1 MLFLKNFVKEMSK
14 KVLITGAS
22 GGIGEQL
29 AKKFYEEGYFV
40 ILTGRNTSRLQEVTK
55 AFKKNFDTF
64 SCELDSPNDI
74 KILCNS
80 IENKHK
86 RIDILINN
94 AGVTN
99 DSLFIRMDEKKWNNV
114 LDINLK
120 SNFYLTNF
128 FIKEMLKNR
137 WGRIINITSVV
148 CHTGNPG
155 QSNYCASKAAIIGM
169 SKSIAMEVAKRG
181 ITVNCISPGFIETS
195 MTKSL
200 NEDQKENILSNIPMA
215 KIGKPEDV
223 ANSAIF
229 LASDNSEYITGQT
242 IHVNGGITMI

>member
-1 MLFLKNFVKEMSK
+1 MSK

-22 GGIGEQL
+22 GGIGEIL
-29 AKKFYEEGYFV
+29 AQKFHEAGYFV
-40 ILTGRNTSRLQEVTK
+40 ILSGRNILKLNKITK
-55 AFKKNFDTF
+55 QLKKNFDVL
-64 SCELDSPNDI
+64 SCDLDSSESI
-74 KILCNS
+74 KIFCKDL
-80 IENKHK
+80 EKKHE
-86 RIDILINN
+86 RIDVLINN
-94 AGVTN
+94 AGVTD
-99 DSLFIRMDEKKWNNV
+99 DSLFIRMDEKKWDNV
-114 LDINLK
+114 LETNLK

-128 FIKEMLKNR
+128 FIKGMLKNK

-169 SKSIAMEVAKRG
+169 SKSIAMEVARRG

-195 MTKSL
+195 MTESL
-200 NEDQKENILSNIPMA
+200 NSDQKENILAKIPMA

-242 IHVNGGITMI
+242 IHVNGGIAMI

>member
-22 GGIGEQL
+22 GGIDEQL

-94 AGVTN
+94 AGVTS
-99 DSLFIRMDEKKWNNV
+99 DSL
-114 LDINLK
+114 
-120 SNFYLTNF
+120 
-128 FIKEMLKNR
+128 
-137 WGRIINITSVV
+137 
-148 CHTGNPG
+148 
-155 QSNYCASKAAIIGM
+155 
-169 SKSIAMEVAKRG
+169 
-181 ITVNCISPGFIETS
+181 
-195 MTKSL
+195 
-200 NEDQKENILSNIPMA
+200 
-215 KIGKPEDV
+215 
-223 ANSAIF
+223 
-229 LASDNSEYITGQT
+229 
-242 IHVNGGITMI
+242 

>member
-1 MLFLKNFVKEMSK
+1 MSK

-22 GGIGEQL
+22 GGIGEIL
-29 AKKFYEEGYFV
+29 AQKFHEAGYFV
-40 ILTGRNTSRLQEVTK
+40 ILSGRNILKLNKITK
-55 AFKKNFDTF
+55 QLKKNFDVL
-64 SCELDSPNDI
+64 SCDLDSSESI
-74 KILCNS
+74 KIFCKDL
-80 IENKHK
+80 EKKHE
-86 RIDILINN
+86 RIDVLINN
-94 AGVTN
+94 AGVTD
-99 DSLFIRMDEKKWNNV
+99 DSLFIRMDEKKWDNV
-114 LDINLK
+114 LETNLK

-128 FIKEMLKNR
+128 FIKGMLKNK

-169 SKSIAMEVAKRG
+169 SKSIAMEVARRG

-195 MTKSL
+195 MTESL
-200 NEDQKENILSNIPMA
+200 NSDQKENILAKIPMA